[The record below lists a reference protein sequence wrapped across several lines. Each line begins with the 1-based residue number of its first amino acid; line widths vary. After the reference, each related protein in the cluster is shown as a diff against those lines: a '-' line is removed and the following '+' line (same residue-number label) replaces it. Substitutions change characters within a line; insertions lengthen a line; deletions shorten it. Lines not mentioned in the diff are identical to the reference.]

1 MPQFEQ
7 FEVFGSL
14 IFWSLL
20 SFGLLFVL
28 LKKYAFPPILDGLE
42 AREKKIRGDI
52 ENAEKLN
59 KEAIAM
65 REDLQK
71 ELKSAHEKANTI
83 VQMATSESKKL
94 QEKALEETQAKVKQ
108 MQSDMEREIE
118 VSRNKLMGEIRS
130 FTAQLTI
137 ASTEKF
143 LKKTMDEKDKKRLTE
158 ESIEEVLKEMQQGQM
173 N

>member
-20 SFGLLFVL
+20 SFGIFFFL
-28 LKKYAFPPILDGLE
+28 LKKFAFPPILEGLE
-42 AREKKIRGDI
+42 AREKKIRTDI
-52 ENAEKLN
+52 ESAEKLN
-59 KEAIAM
+59 KEAIVM
-65 REDLQK
+65 REDLAK
-71 ELKSAHEKANTI
+71 ELKSAHDKANTI
-83 VQMATSESKKL
+83 VQMATSESKKI
-94 QEKALEETQAKVKQ
+94 QEKALEETQTKVKQ
-108 MQSDMEREIE
+108 MQNDMEREIE
-118 VSRNKLMGEIRS
+118 VSRNKLMSEVRS

-143 LKKTMDEKDKKRLTE
+143 LKKTMDDKDKKRLTE
-158 ESIEEVLKEMQQGQM
+158 ESIEEVLKEMQQGNM